1 MKNTFIKTTLALSFA
16 MASSFAIA
24 DMSDHKMESGSM
36 EGHSMKMDGMEMG
49 DMEMGDMEMGDMDMS
64 KMDMSGMKGM
74 TDVGMPAKGVKP
86 DKVVQVILADDMTMT
101 FAGNTDIQP
110 NDVVQFVVMN
120 KGKID
125 HEFTIGSE
133 QEQEKHREMMKNM
146 AGMTHA
152 HDSGS
157 SVTVTPGKAKQMLW
171 HFHGN
176 PNVEFACNIPGH
188 AEAGMV
194 KKMTL

>member
-1 MKNTFIKTTLALSFA
+1 MK
-16 MASSFAIA
+16 
-24 DMSDHKMESGSM
+24 
-36 EGHSMKMDGMEMG
+36 GHSMKMDGMEMS
-49 DMEMGDMEMGDMDMS
+49 DMDIS
-64 KMDMSGMKGM
+64 KMNIKGM
-74 TDVGMPAKGVKP
+74 TDVGMPAKGAKP
-86 DKVVQVILADDMTMT
+86 DKVVQVILADDMTIT

-133 QEQEKHREMMKNM
+133 QEQEKHREMMRNM
-146 AGMTHA
+146 TGMSHE
-152 HDSGS
+152 HNSGS
-157 SVTVTPGKAKQMLW
+157 SVTVAPGKAKQMLW

-176 PNVEFACNIPGH
+176 PDVEFACNIPGH

-194 KKMTL
+194 KKVTL

>member
-1 MKNTFIKTTLALSFA
+1 MKKNQIKTTIVLSVM
-16 MASSFAIA
+16 MASPFAVA
-24 DMSDHKMESGSM
+24 NMSDHQMDNNGM
-36 EGHSMKMDGMEMG
+36 EGHSMNMD
-49 DMEMGDMEMGDMDMS
+49 MGDMDMQ
-64 KMDMSGMKGM
+64 GM

-86 DKVVQVILADDMTMT
+86 NKVIQVILDDDMSMT
-101 FAGNTDIQP
+101 FASNSDIQP

-133 QEQEKHREMMKNM
+133 QEQEKHREMMRNM
-146 AGMTHA
+146 AGMNHD
-152 HDSGS
+152 HDSGN
-157 SVTVTPGKAKQMLW
+157 SVTVAPGKAKQMLW

-194 KKMTL
+194 KKITL